1 MSNNYTIPRNHP
13 DLQILCDATNTKPDN
28 IGPSF
33 RGGINESYEC
43 NYMRVY
49 AFRYWNGSDIDA
61 IHEAVKAVNEKTS
74 EYQFEIVDFDD
85 YEVEYDNDRSW
96 PANFTFKS
104 IKK

>member
-1 MSNNYTIPRNHP
+1 
-13 DLQILCDATNTKPDN
+13 
-28 IGPSF
+28 
-33 RGGINESYEC
+33 
-43 NYMRVY
+43 MRVY
-49 AFRYWNGSDIDA
+49 DFRYWGQSDIDS

-74 EYQFEIVDFDD
+74 EYRFEIVDFDD